1 MDHCEDLCNCWKAVK
16 NNERCHPLVLAALE
30 LHGQWSLHFLD
41 KTQDTWPTRYVG
53 HMWAD
58 KGQDWSVCPMAPE
71 AIRLTREQHCPQRDT
86 GAGSCLERLSTHS
99 HQQEEL
105 LPSVPK
111 AQLSSNE
118 NTCLLTHAPPI
129 PFLNLSSASQAAM
142 NQVTCLIRCLLFWL
156 WFPFRGFPLPP

>member
-1 MDHCEDLCNCWKAVK
+1 MVSGVYIFWIKL
-16 NNERCHPLVLAALE
+16 RT
-30 LHGQWSLHFLD
+30 HGPPGMWVTRGQTKVRTEVSAQW
-41 KTQDTWPTRYVG
+41 
-53 HMWAD
+53 
-58 KGQDWSVCPMAPE
+58 PE
-71 AIRLTREQHCPQRDT
+71 AVRLTREQHCPQGDT
-86 GAGSCLERLSTHS
+86 GAWSCLERLSTHS

-156 WFPFRGFPLPP
+156 WFPFHGFPLPP